1 MALNVQFDQETGEP
15 KRICFEIRNHIKILF
30 AVSDGR
36 AVLDEITTMDMNDE
50 TTRAYVDPEDMKMA
64 IDDVFKLSF
73 INEVQAFGR
82 VLQN

>member
-1 MALNVQFDQETGEP
+1 MALKVQFDQETGEP
-15 KRICFEIRNHIKILF
+15 KRIRFEIRNHIKMLF

-36 AVLDEITTMDMNDE
+36 AVLDEITTMDMGE
-50 TTRAYVDPEDMKMA
+50 GSRAYVDPEDLKIA